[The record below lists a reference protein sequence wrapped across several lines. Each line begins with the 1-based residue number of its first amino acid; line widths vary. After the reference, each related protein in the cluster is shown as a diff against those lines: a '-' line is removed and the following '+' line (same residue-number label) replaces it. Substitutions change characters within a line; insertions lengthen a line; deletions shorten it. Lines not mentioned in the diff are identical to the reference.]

1 LFVKSVKMGLR
12 VPVSG
17 STLIKVGAAATILG
31 SALLV
36 AAPIFRKVLKLV
48 LLESAGETRTL
59 FVVVTLALFFVAL
72 LLLPLGMMGFHLLQR
87 RNYGHLGSGGF
98 LTIILS
104 SLTLASGLAGYLWG
118 GSLGLLWLSYPVGT
132 SGLMV
137 GFVLYGIATLQARVL
152 PSWCGLVFTGALPA
166 TIALLWIRPFFGFSE
181 GVSTT
186 AILFGLSWLG
196 LGYALLRKVTTR

>member
-1 LFVKSVKMGLR
+1 MFVKSVKMGLR
-12 VPVSG
+12 VPVLC
-17 STLIKVGAAATILG
+17 STLIKLGAAATILG
-31 SALLV
+31 SVLFV
-36 AAPIFRKVLKLV
+36 AAPVFRKVLKLV
-48 LLESAGETRTL
+48 LTESAGETETL
-59 FVVVTLALFFVAL
+59 FVVVTLVLFFVAL

-87 RNYGHLGSGGF
+87 RSYGSLGSGGF

-104 SLTLASGLAGYLWG
+104 SLALASGLAGYLWG
-118 GSLGLLWLSYPVGT
+118 GNSGPIWLSSPVGT

-166 TIALLWIRPFFGFSE
+166 AIALLWIRPFFGCSE

-196 LGYALLRKVTTR
+196 PGYALLRKITTR